1 MNNSLTTPQP
11 TDNQKTNKDV
21 EKILAEYKEKSSEI
35 IRKMLQVLAQ
45 AHKKVDQIEYKKW
58 ASNITNK

>member
-11 TDNQKTNKDV
+11 MNDQIINKEI
-21 EKILAEYKEKSSEI
+21 EKILSGYKEKSSEI